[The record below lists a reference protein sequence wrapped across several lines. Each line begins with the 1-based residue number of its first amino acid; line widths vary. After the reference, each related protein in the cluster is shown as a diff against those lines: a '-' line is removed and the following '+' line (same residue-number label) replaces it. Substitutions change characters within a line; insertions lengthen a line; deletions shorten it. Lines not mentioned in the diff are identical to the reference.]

1 MKKKR
6 QSYPETAAD
15 TRGGRRED
23 ASHKREPEHT
33 EEESG
38 DPPGPLR
45 VSFFLFVVFSPL
57 LLGHMLLTRFSAQ
70 EKRKSTEQWRWGTGA
85 RKSAGRG
92 GKVVKPQDHTREQP
106 ARITRRMRGNT
117 LSLEGEWGRSAVR
130 TSAGW
135 GICGR
140 VLTCGRHGEAGL
152 EHWARRSSLPVFLR
166 GSLPRLLP
174 KLHCRP

>member
-1 MKKKR
+1 MLFWKKKTELSR
-6 QSYPETAAD
+6 DSGRH
-15 TRGGRRED
+15 RGGRRED

-38 DPPGPLR
+38 DSPGPLR

-92 GKVVKPQDHTREQP
+92 GK
-106 ARITRRMRGNT
+106 
-117 LSLEGEWGRSAVR
+117 
-130 TSAGW
+130 
-135 GICGR
+135 
-140 VLTCGRHGEAGL
+140 
-152 EHWARRSSLPVFLR
+152 
-166 GSLPRLLP
+166 
-174 KLHCRP
+174 

>member
-1 MKKKR
+1 MEKKDRAIQR
-6 QSYPETAAD
+6 QRQTPGAVAVR
-15 TRGGRRED
+15 TRHTKGSQNTLRKSLEIRRV
-23 ASHKREPEHT
+23 P
-33 EEESG
+33 SG
-38 DPPGPLR
+38 FR
-45 VSFFLFVVFSPL
+45 FFCLWFFSPL

-140 VLTCGRHGEAGL
+140 VLTCGRHGE
-152 EHWARRSSLPVFLR
+152 RRD
-166 GSLPRLLP
+166 
-174 KLHCRP
+174 